1 MSSVFFEE
9 SLVVGLQDSLYV
21 SRPPRPVVVVVV
33 VVGADSVVV
42 VVVVEERRLEEYSV
56 CVLEES
62 ERVALRRVWVVEVVE
77 GGVREAVVEP
87 MEEVR
92 VVSSE
97 TGPVE
102 AGVVPAGVGAQVYVV
117 AGVAAGA
124 ALRGA
129 WVVEVVEGGEK
140 GVAFAVGEAAKAPQ
154 KDEAIVV
161 EGSGAAV
168 VVVHVVM
175 GFVAV
180 VAVVSVAMESVVVAV
195 AGVVGLGQ
203 ASLCIATI

>member
-9 SLVVGLQDSLYV
+9 SLVAGLQDSLSV
-21 SRPPRPVVVVVV
+21 SRPPRLVVVVEVISVVVVVD
-33 VVGADSVVV
+33 VVGVDSVVV
-42 VVVVEERRLEEYSV
+42 VVVAERRFEECSA
-56 CVLEES
+56 CVLEVS
-62 ERVALRRVWVVEVVE
+62 ERVALRGDWVVEVVE
-77 GGVREAVVEP
+77 GGVK
-87 MEEVR
+87 
-92 VVSSE
+92 
-97 TGPVE
+97 
-102 AGVVPAGVGAQVYVV
+102 
-117 AGVAAGA
+117 
-124 ALRGA
+124 
-129 WVVEVVEGGEK
+129 EVV
-140 GVAFAVGEAAKAPQ
+140 FAVGEAAKAPQ

-161 EGSGAAV
+161 EGPGAAV